1 MKLVRDKYDQE
12 RTKTRLTKTEDEFR
26 IFLRAKLVE
35 EATEV
40 MVSMDRKNLI
50 EEIGDVLDVV
60 DGLLRC
66 YKINTTVL
74 QKSRLIKR
82 KLKGGF
88 TKGIIKLK

>member
-1 MKLVRDKYDQE
+1 MKLVRDKYDPE
-12 RTKTRLTKTEDEFR
+12 RSKTRIVKTEDEFK

-50 EEIGDVLDVV
+50 EEIGDVLDVI
-60 DGLLRC
+60 DGILKH
-66 YKINTTVL
+66 YKIPTATLN
-74 QKSRLIKR
+74 KSRTAKK

-88 TKGIIKLK
+88 TKGIIKTQ